1 MSDTVRSSVS
11 LASAQDVTDTAAN
24 VGSVIVD
31 GVAGA
36 DKIQF
41 MITLDANNSENVRVQ
56 LIGANNSGAST
67 YVKATATVLGATL
80 TTNGTQTYYELT
92 SDANQTIA
100 IPWTL
105 DKLWDRV
112 TLQVWAGTVG
122 ATAGDVTVTYKLG

>member
-1 MSDTVRSSVS
+1 
-11 LASAQDVTDTAAN
+11 
-24 VGSVIVD
+24 
-31 GVAGA
+31 
-36 DKIQF
+36 
-41 MITLDANNSENVRVQ
+41 MITLDVNNSVNVRFQ

-80 TTNGTQTYYELT
+80 TTNGTQTYYELD
-92 SDANQTIA
+92 SDSNQTIA

-112 TLQVWAGTVG
+112 TLQAWAGTVG

>member
-1 MSDTVRSSVS
+1 MSIVRTSQS
-11 LASAQDVTDTAAN
+11 LASAQSVTDTEAD
-24 VGSVIVD
+24 VGSVIVN

-41 MITLDANNSENVRVQ
+41 MITVDHTNSANVRFQ

-80 TTNGTQTYYELT
+80 ATNGTQTYYELD
-92 SDANQTIA
+92 SDADQTIA

-112 TLQVWAGTVG
+112 TLQTWAGTVG
-122 ATAGDVTVTYKLG
+122 TTADTVTATYKLG